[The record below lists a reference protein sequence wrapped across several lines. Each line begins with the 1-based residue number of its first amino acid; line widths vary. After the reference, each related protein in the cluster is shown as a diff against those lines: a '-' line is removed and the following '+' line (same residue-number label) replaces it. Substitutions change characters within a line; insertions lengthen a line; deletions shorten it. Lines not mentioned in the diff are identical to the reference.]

1 MDKQQEESRKQ
12 FEKYFDDTYGCHPT
26 DSHDQRHVEVIW
38 HVWQASRASI
48 VVELPHLAVD
58 KDKRLTVETSREGAF
73 NLAII
78 RCKSAIRSIGLSI
91 KGE

>member
-12 FEKYFDDTYGCHPT
+12 FEKYFDDAYGCQPT
-26 DSHDQRHVEVIW
+26 DSHDPRHVEVIW

-48 VVELPHLAVD
+48 VVDVPQAC
-58 KDKRLTVETSREGAF
+58 AF
-73 NLAII
+73 NLCDLVSRDDVI
-78 RCKSAIRSIGLSI
+78 KAIRSIDLSI

>member
-12 FEKYFDDTYGCHPT
+12 FEKYFDDAYGCHPT
-26 DSHDQRHVEVIW
+26 DSHDPRHVEVIW

-48 VVELPHLAVD
+48 VVDVPEKVMIEDEFDNGH
-58 KDKRLTVETSREGAF
+58 
-73 NLAII
+73 NCAIDY
-78 RCKSAIRSIGLSI
+78 CAESIRSIGLSI

>member
-12 FEKYFDDTYGCHPT
+12 FEKYFDNAYGCHPT
-26 DSHDQRHVEVIW
+26 DSHDPGHVEVIW

-48 VVELPHLAVD
+48 VVELPDSVGIECNVCADVAI
-58 KDKRLTVETSREGAF
+58 KRCEES
-73 NLAII
+73 
-78 RCKSAIRSIGLSI
+78 IRSIGLSI